1 MNPQE
6 RFWAGRF
13 GTDYTCRNRVAWEG
27 RVPFWQQILDI
38 TQARSVL
45 DVGCNAG
52 WNLHAIRSIDKTIDC
67 MGIDVNVD
75 AVGEARMNEL
85 DVIELQAT
93 QAGRLFTSQFDLVC
107 TSGVLIHVGPDE
119 LEETMRSIADASR
132 RWVLAIEYEA
142 EKEEAI
148 EYRGNTEK
156 LWKRP
161 FGELYRDLGLAL
173 IAESEAKGFDRCCAW
188 LMVKR

>member
-1 MNPQE
+1 MNAQE

-13 GTDYTCRNRVAWEG
+13 GDSYTQRNRVEWQK
-27 RVPFWQQILDI
+27 RVPFWQQILDV

-52 WNLHAIRSIDKTIDC
+52 WNLHAIRSIDKSIDC

-75 AVGEARMNEL
+75 AVCEARTNDL
-85 DVIELQAT
+85 DVIELPAT
-93 QAGRLFTSQFDLVC
+93 QAGRLFTKGFDLVV
-107 TSGVLIHVGPDE
+107 TSGVLIHVGPQE
-119 LEETMRSIADASR
+119 LEETMRSIVDASR
-132 RWVLAIEYEA
+132 RWVLAVEYDA
-142 EKEEAI
+142 PREEAV
-148 EYRGNTEK
+148 EYRGNAEK

-161 FGELYRDLGLAL
+161 FGKLYQDLGLML
-173 IAESEAKGFDRCCAW
+173 MAESEADGFDRCRAW